1 MKLNNSIYISIPV
14 FLLEK
19 MASQPPSLNY
29 YEILNCRP
37 NDSIDDIK
45 KSYQALV
52 LKHHPDK
59 RDENGQNSNAK
70 ALEEFYRID
79 EAWKLLRE
87 PDKRKQYDAEMRQH
101 KFNDEPIVH
110 AKVYRNDFDFDTDLD
125 IFTYPCR
132 CGGFFALPE
141 DCIEPENCDSSENKT
156 IENVHSINSH
166 SNDDE
171 EIYIECDEC
180 SFVVQLLSNND
191 KSRR

>member
-1 MKLNNSIYISIPV
+1 
-14 FLLEK
+14 
-19 MASQPPSLNY
+19 MANY
-29 YEILNCRP
+29 YDILNCRP

-59 RDENGQNSNAK
+59 QDVNERNNDVQTV
-70 ALEEFYRID
+70 EEFYRID
-79 EAWKLLRE
+79 EAWKLLRD

-110 AKVYRNDFDFDTDLD
+110 AKVYRTDFDFDPELQ
-125 IFTYPCR
+125 IFIYPCR

-141 DCIEPENCDSSENKT
+141 DCIEPENDDSCENKT
-156 IENVHSINSH
+156 H

-180 SFVVQLLSNND
+180 SFVVQLLSNNNSNR
-191 KSRR
+191 K